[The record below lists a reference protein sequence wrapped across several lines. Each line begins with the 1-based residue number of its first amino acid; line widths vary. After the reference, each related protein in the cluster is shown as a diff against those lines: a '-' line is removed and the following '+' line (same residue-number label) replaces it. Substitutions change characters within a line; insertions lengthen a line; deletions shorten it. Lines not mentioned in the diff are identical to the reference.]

1 MRSIARRRD
10 LPKDD
15 VDAPL
20 AYLRSQDDVLRVER
34 VAALKNDVMNL
45 LRNQD
50 PPAEGLAETLIGM
63 LLDGNNIGKNNFN
76 SSGATAHDLENA
88 AKFRGENKKV
98 VFTSCSSCFPSQ
110 HPPVVLDYC
119 IQHLGAMV
127 NELADAARVG
137 GRGAPALPDGGVS
150 GGGVR
155 GAPPYRMEECAE
167 GSRPR
172 RSAALPS

>member
-1 MRSIARRRD
+1 MA
-10 LPKDD
+10 
-15 VDAPL
+15 
-20 AYLRSQDDVLRVER
+20 
-34 VAALKNDVMNL
+34 M
-45 LRNQD
+45 
-50 PPAEGLAETLIGM
+50 
-63 LLDGNNIGKNNFN
+63 LDGNNMGKDNLN
-76 SSGATAHDLENA
+76 SSGATAPDLENA

-98 VFTSCSSCFPSQ
+98 VFTSCSSCFPLQ

-167 GSRPR
+167 GRRPR